1 MKITIDRMENDRLVV
16 ELPDGRTIDVP
27 CAWLPDAVEGDVY
40 RIEKEKAE
48 PQQIREKMNRLFCD

>member
-1 MKITIDRMENDRLVV
+1 MENDRLVV